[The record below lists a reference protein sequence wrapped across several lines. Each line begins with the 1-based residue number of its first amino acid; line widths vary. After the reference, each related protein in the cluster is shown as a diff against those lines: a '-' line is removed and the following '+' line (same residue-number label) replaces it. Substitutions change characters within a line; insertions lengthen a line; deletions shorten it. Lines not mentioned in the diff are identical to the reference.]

1 MRRKNNMKKYEKR
14 GVIISIITIIMGLVG
29 LIYTALVKDSVE
41 NSGYMN
47 SAGITYLVIGAILLL
62 YFIKLS
68 KNKKKSD
75 EQENIYL
82 DERINSNREKSFALT
97 FTIILWISI
106 IAEFIVTFFL
116 RQYQQW
122 ADALNVFVGLSIFI
136 YLIVYYFVSKK
147 N

>member
-1 MRRKNNMKKYEKR
+1 MKKYEKR
-14 GVIISIITIIMGLVG
+14 GVIISIIVTIMGLVG

-41 NSGYMN
+41 NIGYMN
-47 SAGITYLVIGAILLL
+47 TAGMTYLVMGLILLL

-82 DERINSNREKSFALT
+82 DERINGNREKSFALT
-97 FTIILWISI
+97 FKIIIWISL
-106 IAEFIVTFFL
+106 IADFIVTFFL
-116 RQYQQW
+116 IQYKEL
-122 ADALNVFVGLSIFI
+122 ADTLSMFVGLSILI

>member
-1 MRRKNNMKKYEKR
+1 MKKYEKR

>member
-1 MRRKNNMKKYEKR
+1 MKKYEKR
-14 GVIISIITIIMGLVG
+14 GVIISIIVIIMGLVG

-41 NSGYMN
+41 NVGYMN
-47 SAGITYLVIGAILLL
+47 TAGMTYLVMGLILLL

-82 DERINSNREKSFALT
+82 DERINGNREKSFALT
-97 FTIILWISI
+97 FKIIIWISL
-106 IAEFIVTFFL
+106 IADFIVTFFL
-116 RQYQQW
+116 IQYKEL
-122 ADALNVFVGLSIFI
+122 ADTLSMFVGLSILI

>member
-1 MRRKNNMKKYEKR
+1 MKKNEKR
-14 GVIISIITIIMGLVG
+14 GVIISIIVIIMGLIG
-29 LIYTALVKDSVE
+29 LIYTTLVKNTVE

-47 SAGITYLVIGAILLL
+47 SAGITYLVMGSILLL
-62 YFIKLS
+62 YFINLS

-97 FTIILWISI
+97 FKIIIWISI
-106 IAEFIVTFFL
+106 IADFIVTFFL
-116 RQYQQW
+116 REYQEF
-122 ADALNVFVGLSIFI
+122 AETLGMFVGISIFI
-136 YLIVYYFVSKK
+136 YLIVYYFISKK

>member
-1 MRRKNNMKKYEKR
+1 MKKNEKR
-14 GVIISIITIIMGLVG
+14 GIIISIIVIIMGIIG
-29 LIYTALVKDSVE
+29 LIYTTLVKNSVE
-41 NSGYMN
+41 NSDYMYM
-47 SAGITYLVIGAILLL
+47 SGISYLIMGLIILL

-68 KNKKKSD
+68 KNEKKSE

-82 DERINSNREKSFALT
+82 DERINRIREKSFALT
-97 FTIILWISI
+97 FKIILWISI

-122 ADALNVFVGLSIFI
+122 ADTLNVFVGLSIFI

>member
-1 MRRKNNMKKYEKR
+1 MKKNEKR
-14 GVIISIITIIMGLVG
+14 GVIISIIAIIMGLVG

-136 YLIVYYFVSKK
+136 YLIVYYFVSK
-147 N
+147 NN

>member
-1 MRRKNNMKKYEKR
+1 MKKYEKR
-14 GVIISIITIIMGLVG
+14 GVIISIIAIIMGLVG

-47 SAGITYLVIGAILLL
+47 SAGITYLVMGAILLL

-97 FTIILWISI
+97 FKIILWISI

>member
-1 MRRKNNMKKYEKR
+1 MKKNEKR
-14 GVIISIITIIMGLVG
+14 GVIISVIVIIMGIIG
-29 LIYTALVKDSVE
+29 LIYTTLVRNSVE
-41 NSGYMN
+41 NSNFMYM
-47 SAGITYLVIGAILLL
+47 SGISYMVMGLTILL

-75 EQENIYL
+75 EQANIYL

-97 FTIILWISI
+97 FKIILWISI
-106 IAEFIVTFFL
+106 IADFVVVFFL
-116 RQYQQW
+116 RQYQEL
-122 ADALNVFVGLSIFI
+122 ADTLNVFVGLSIFI

>member
-1 MRRKNNMKKYEKR
+1 MKKNEKR
-14 GVIISIITIIMGLVG
+14 GVIISIIVIIMGLVG
-29 LIYTALVKDSVE
+29 LIYTTLVRNSVE
-41 NSGYMN
+41 NSGYMY
-47 SAGITYLVIGAILLL
+47 SSGITYLFMGLILLL

-97 FTIILWISI
+97 FKIIIWISI
-106 IAEFIVTFFL
+106 IADFIVTFFL
-116 RQYQQW
+116 RQYQEL
-122 ADALNVFVGLSIFI
+122 ADTLNVFVGLSIFI

>member
-1 MRRKNNMKKYEKR
+1 MKKYEKR

-29 LIYTALVKDSVE
+29 LIYTELVKNSVE
-41 NSGYMN
+41 NSGYMY
-47 SAGITYLVIGAILLL
+47 SAGITYLVMGLILLL

-97 FTIILWISI
+97 FKIIIWISLM
-106 IAEFIVTFFL
+106 ADFIVTFFL
-116 RQYQQW
+116 RQYQEL
-122 ADALNVFVGLSIFI
+122 ADTLSVFVVLSILI
-136 YLIVYYFVSKK
+136 YLIVYYFISKK

>member
-1 MRRKNNMKKYEKR
+1 MKKYEKR
-14 GVIISIITIIMGLVG
+14 GVIISIIVIIMGLVG

-47 SAGITYLVIGAILLL
+47 SAGITYLVMGAILLL

-75 EQENIYL
+75 EQENIFL

-97 FTIILWISI
+97 FKVILWISI
-106 IAEFIVTFFL
+106 IADFIVTFFL
-116 RQYQQW
+116 RQYQGI
-122 ADALNVFVGLSIFI
+122 ADTLSVFVGLSILT
-136 YLIVYYFVSKK
+136 YLIVYYFISKK

>member
-1 MRRKNNMKKYEKR
+1 MKKFEKR
-14 GVIISIITIIMGLVG
+14 GVIISIIVIIMGLVG

-47 SAGITYLVIGAILLL
+47 SAGITYLVMGAILLL

-97 FTIILWISI
+97 FKIVLWISI

>member
-1 MRRKNNMKKYEKR
+1 MKKYEKR
-14 GVIISIITIIMGLVG
+14 GVIISIILTIMGLVG

-41 NSGYMN
+41 NIGYMN
-47 SAGITYLVIGAILLL
+47 TAGMTYLVMGLILLL

-82 DERINSNREKSFALT
+82 DERINGNREKSFALT
-97 FTIILWISI
+97 FKIIIWISL
-106 IAEFIVTFFL
+106 IADFIVTFFL
-116 RQYQQW
+116 IQYKEL
-122 ADALNVFVGLSIFI
+122 ADTLSMFVGLSILI

>member
-1 MRRKNNMKKYEKR
+1 MKKYEKR
-14 GVIISIITIIMGLVG
+14 GIIISIIVIIMGLIG
-29 LIYTALVKDSVE
+29 LIYTALVKNSVQ
-41 NSGYMN
+41 NSDYMN
-47 SAGITYLVIGAILLL
+47 SAGITYLVMGSILLL

-82 DERINSNREKSFALT
+82 DERINGNREKSFALT
-97 FTIILWISI
+97 FKIIIWISL
-106 IAEFIVTFFL
+106 IADFIVTFFL
-116 RQYQQW
+116 IQYKEL
-122 ADALNVFVGLSIFI
+122 ADTLSMFVGLSILI

>member
-1 MRRKNNMKKYEKR
+1 MKKYEKR
-14 GVIISIITIIMGLVG
+14 GVIISIIVTIMGLVG

-41 NSGYMN
+41 NIGYMN
-47 SAGITYLVIGAILLL
+47 TAGMTYLVMGLILLL

-97 FTIILWISI
+97 FKIIIWISL
-106 IAEFIVTFFL
+106 IADFIVTFFL
-116 RQYQQW
+116 IQYKEL
-122 ADALNVFVGLSIFI
+122 ADTLSMFVGLSILI